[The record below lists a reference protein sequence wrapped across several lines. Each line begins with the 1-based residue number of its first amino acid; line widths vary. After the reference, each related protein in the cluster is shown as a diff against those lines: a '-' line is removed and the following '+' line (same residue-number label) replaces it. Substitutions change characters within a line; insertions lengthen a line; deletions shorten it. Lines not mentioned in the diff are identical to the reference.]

1 MGRKEGRKG
10 KPQPYIHAPITHHL
24 MYLSRYGDPPG
35 SPYLLRYHSDAP
47 AHALLS
53 AGDCIENSEAR
64 RASEKLQ
71 HD

>member
-1 MGRKEGRKG
+1 MWMLGGEVLGERT
-10 KPQPYIHAPITHHL
+10 PITHHL

-47 AHALLS
+47 AHALHVLLS
-53 AGDCIENSEAR
+53 AGDCIENLEALW
-64 RASEKLQ
+64 ASEKLQ